1 MRLKTLL
8 ITLLGVLVLA
18 GGGCADSS
26 TTYFDSGPLESLTD
40 DDPFLRFEA
49 RQVSKASDFINMSK
63 LPLTLE
69 EFYRT
74 DFEKELG
81 APVNTYKDD
90 DDQVREYKITG
101 GRIKATQTGSDKYG
115 IVEYVP
121 DNLAVVDFFIDAIV
135 ENLDTS
141 KSYYVVV
148 IENPN
153 GDVLMVVEA
162 EGFKVTSVTL

>member
-1 MRLKTLL
+1 M
-8 ITLLGVLVLA
+8 
-18 GGGCADSS
+18 GGDCANIGTAS
-26 TTYFDSGPLESLTD
+26 FDSGPLKSLTN

-49 RQVSKASDFINMSK
+49 RQVSKASDFINMAK

-81 APVNTYKDD
+81 APINTYKDDD

-121 DNLAVVDFFIDAIV
+121 DNLAVADFFIDAIV
-135 ENLDTS
+135 GNLDTS

-162 EGFKVTSVTL
+162 EGSKVTSVTL